1 MPHMD
6 QIAIRCRPSA
16 PVATEELERWL
27 AREVSRLRESAPGAG
42 LRLLRLTQ
50 AVPTA
55 DIEVGWLV
63 ELDAADGDPPLDERG
78 LEAMLRDMRL
88 LGLRP
93 IVLRNGNPDS

>member
-1 MPHMD
+1 MAHMV

-27 AREVSRLRESAPGAG
+27 TREVGRLRESAPGAD

-55 DIEVGWLV
+55 DVEMGWLV
-63 ELDAADGDPPLDERG
+63 ELDAADGATPLDG
-78 LEAMLRDMRL
+78 LEAILRDMRL

-93 IVLRNGNPDS
+93 TVLRNGNPAS